1 MYVHCIDRFIDLI
14 IGIGI
19 TPQSSIYIAIYKLQ
33 LLEQLP
39 TMSRLLIESNFMKK
53 VVLITGASS
62 GIGLETAIQ
71 FARQGAHIS
80 MCGRNKERLDRA
92 YEECT
97 KERIENTQQII
108 RIQCDMTNDNDVKSM
123 VEQTLTTFDG
133 RLDVLVNNAGTLEYG
148 TIENTSLEQY
158 DRVMNTNLRSVYHM
172 MMLTV
177 PSLAKTK
184 GLFVHFVQLFNYY
197 NCLFFLFVGN
207 VINVSSVNGIR
218 SFPNVL
224 AYNISKSALDQLT
237 ACTALELASKG
248 IRVNA
253 VNPGVINTGIQQR
266 GGLTDEQYA
275 NFMEHSKTTHALGRV
290 GEVGEVAKVITF
302 LASDSA
308 SFVTGITMPIDGG
321 RHAMCPR

>member
-1 MYVHCIDRFIDLI
+1 
-14 IGIGI
+14 
-19 TPQSSIYIAIYKLQ
+19 
-33 LLEQLP
+33 
-39 TMSRLLIESNFMKK
+39 MSRLLIESNFMKK

-184 GLFVHFVQLFNYY
+184 G
-197 NCLFFLFVGN
+197 N